1 MQQGSA
7 IRCSNCGQPFNA
19 HVYSYIDAQK
29 DPQAKGLLVNQ
40 QINRFQCPNCGN
52 VNVVLAPLLY
62 YDAVKELLIACVPME
77 LNFSK
82 DQQERVIGDLMKQLP
97 KEGFKA
103 YMFNPKRALT
113 MNGLIEMVLGA
124 DGVTPEMIDEAKK
137 RTARVQKFVE
147 ASDAEL
153 DALIAAHDSEIDLA
167 FIQTFTSLAQ
177 RLVQGGRPDMAQAVL
192 ATQAV
197 VVQKSSYGK
206 ELQQQQAEQEA
217 VVQDVADRLQAMG
230 AGARREDLAALA
242 LDFVD
247 DEMRLQALVGLV
259 RPVFD
264 ASFFDLLKQME
275 SDAPDTEKPKFARL
289 NTLLSQYIMLI
300 DQQAQLRV
308 SAAVSVLQSMLEEP
322 DIDAAIARNAHA
334 IDETLIA
341 VLNANL
347 QEAQRRRDVQ
357 TSAKL
362 KAIYERVVA
371 LIQQSMPE
379 EVVLVEEL
387 LQAPSLDDAR
397 AIVMDGMA
405 QHGETLIDV
414 MATIAQQLDE
424 EGRTDL
430 SERLHILIAEAQS
443 ALGPSA

>member
-1 MQQGSA
+1 
-7 IRCSNCGQPFNA
+7 
-19 HVYSYIDAQK
+19 
-29 DPQAKGLLVNQ
+29 
-40 QINRFQCPNCGN
+40 
-52 VNVVLAPLLY
+52 
-62 YDAVKELLIACVPME
+62 
-77 LNFSK
+77 
-82 DQQERVIGDLMKQLP
+82 
-97 KEGFKA
+97 
-103 YMFNPKRALT
+103 
-113 MNGLIEMVLGA
+113 
-124 DGVTPEMIDEAKK
+124 
-137 RTARVQKFVE
+137 
-147 ASDAEL
+147 
-153 DALIAAHDSEIDLA
+153 
-167 FIQTFTSLAQ
+167 
-177 RLVQGGRPDMAQAVL
+177 
-192 ATQAV
+192 
-197 VVQKSSYGK
+197 
-206 ELQQQQAEQEA
+206 
-217 VVQDVADRLQAMG
+217 
-230 AGARREDLAALA
+230 
-242 LDFVD
+242 
-247 DEMRLQALVGLV
+247 
-259 RPVFD
+259 
-264 ASFFDLLKQME
+264 
-275 SDAPDTEKPKFARL
+275 
-289 NTLLSQYIMLI
+289 
-300 DQQAQLRV
+300 
-308 SAAVSVLQSMLEEP
+308 MLEEP